1 VLLNVHFS
9 HSFIKNALS
18 SSQHDTMELNLIQM
32 VLYCVM
38 RKTSSDHMLYI
49 AQSFHLFLLFGSV
62 IVSVTMITFWL
73 KQTEEIT

>member
-1 VLLNVHFS
+1 
-9 HSFIKNALS
+9 
-18 SSQHDTMELNLIQM
+18 MELNLIQM